1 MKLLRE
7 IIYGVSIL
15 EIKGSTNIAIE
26 KLTFD
31 SRQVQNLSLFVAVVG
46 SKSDGHDFISNAENA
61 GVSAIIC
68 ETFPENLKEDITYI
82 KVPDSSSALGLIA
95 SNFYDNPSEKLQL
108 IGITGTNGKTTCA
121 TILYDLFR
129 LLGFKTGLIS
139 TVNIRVLHKT
149 YASTHTTPDAI
160 RINEVLHEM
169 VSTGCTHVFMEVS
182 SHALDQN
189 RIHGL
194 KFKIAVFTNISRDH
208 LDYHNSFDEYI
219 SCKKKLFD
227 NLLDDAFA
235 IINYDDKHGEIMGA
249 NTLAKVISFGL
260 NGKTNI
266 SSKVLENDI
275 SGLTLEINGHEMT
288 SRLVGRFNAYNLL
301 VAFAVGKYLGQD
313 ELSLLTILSSVKA
326 PQGRF
331 EYFLSDQKIT
341 AVIDY
346 AHTPDALENVL
357 KTLIDL
363 KKGTEKVIT
372 VFGCG
377 GNRDKGK
384 RPLMGEVA
392 SRLSDQVLITSDN
405 PRNEDPDSI
414 INEIYHGVPSIL
426 KEKVFTVT
434 DRMEAIEMACNMASA
449 GDVILIAG
457 KGHENYQIIGNES
470 LHFDDMENTIHIF
483 KKLKK

>member
-1 MKLLRE
+1 
-7 IIYGVSIL
+7 
-15 EIKGSTNIAIE
+15 
-26 KLTFD
+26 
-31 SRQVQNLSLFVAVVG
+31 
-46 SKSDGHDFISNAENA
+46 
-61 GVSAIIC
+61 
-68 ETFPENLKEDITYI
+68 
-82 KVPDSSSALGLIA
+82 
-95 SNFYDNPSEKLQL
+95 
-108 IGITGTNGKTTCA
+108 
-121 TILYDLFR
+121 
-129 LLGFKTGLIS
+129 
-139 TVNIRVLHKT
+139 
-149 YASTHTTPDAI
+149 
-160 RINEVLHEM
+160 
-169 VSTGCTHVFMEVS
+169 
-182 SHALDQN
+182 
-189 RIHGL
+189 
-194 KFKIAVFTNISRDH
+194 
-208 LDYHNSFDEYI
+208 
-219 SCKKKLFD
+219 
-227 NLLDDAFA
+227 
-235 IINYDDKHGEIMGA
+235 MGA
-249 NTLAKVISFGL
+249 NTRAKVISFGL
-260 NGKTNI
+260 KGNTNI

-331 EYFLSDQKIT
+331 EYFLSDHKIT

-357 KTLIDL
+357 KTLLDL
-363 KKGTEKVIT
+363 KKGTEKLIT

-384 RPLMGEVA
+384 RPLMGEIA

-414 INEIYHGVPSIL
+414 INEIYHGVPSAL